1 MDAQHEIEAQQLFL
15 LKYLFWRELLRWWS
29 SLCHAPHTDL
39 PPSPW
44 EHAKQGLSFVVRWMP
59 RPLFVQCTDGS
70 SERQQLSGFYS
81 PSCKGSVNLSLLSAN
96 RKVWDDRK
104 PLKNA
109 LTRLC
114 SPCGAA
120 FFRREGKPSSR
131 VSGLEADLQS
141 RGRWKES
148 VGTPQT
154 AAARGELTGWS
165 W

>member
-1 MDAQHEIEAQQLFL
+1 ML
-15 LKYLFWRELLRWWS
+15 LIPIFPRLRGS
-29 SLCHAPHTDL
+29 T
-39 PPSPW
+39 
-44 EHAKQGLSFVVRWMP
+44 AKQGLSFVVRWMP

-96 RKVWDDRK
+96 GKVWDDRK

-141 RGRWKES
+141 RGRWKERRES
-148 VGTPQT
+148 WLAGVGRFLKKRS
-154 AAARGELTGWS
+154 AWIRGNLPCQKTWLAQQMWG
-165 W
+165 